1 MKLFRLLFFLLIIT
15 ASFLWASSLPV
26 RLLSERH
33 RTEWNWVEYRLSLKN
48 LTDSTLKNPV
58 IRYFAENPKIQY
70 CRANPNDASCSGMP
84 YGNYQVDSTLRAE
97 IDYWSKVDSVRPKYY
112 YDSEHSMISFHFYGN
127 IPAHSKSV
135 VHFRI
140 MRRNYPA
147 WNCTYDY
154 SFQSHANVQEEHYK
168 MAVYDGDGNILWG
181 NDPVAV
187 KRDTVNVYWNDR
199 SSVSVIPPYEAK
211 DSSKTL
217 KGRFWLLKDKALTT
231 KEERK
236 LDSAGVNRLEA
247 TRYQDKGLYLFKTV
261 RPIKKK
267 NLNSAVYGFYN
278 AFAAD
283 DTTRL
288 SLELSMNDIYEEKE
302 TCDANGSCTT
312 VVTERPVIDMMVECW
327 PDLAMNACKNVVVG
341 CSGDSA
347 YIDRRIILAKV
358 HKDSVRC
365 LEKHKDVRYVH
376 VNRQGV
382 PLNDKGRDA
391 INLTEL
397 QNDSIWQQALQ
408 AVGVTTD
415 WLANADYTGE
425 GVTVGVYDIGIDFTH
440 DGLNELD
447 SSGGNIPR
455 KADGYDDERIV
466 GHVDSEKR
474 IEDGHGTHVAGIIG
488 GNGRLSDSVANAAP
502 YQYRGVAPKV
512 KFYSDSMWFGN
523 QRGDVVNHSHYV
535 PEADYKMYVP
545 YKGRELDVGLAFYG
559 SKHRNLDRD
568 IFNDWKDFSK
578 RGDNRSKTVVFSA
591 GNNGKSVQHSP
602 AIGYHSIT
610 NDSKNAII
618 VGNFNPETMKLY
630 ETSSLGPTW
639 DGRIKPD
646 IMAPGTN
653 IMSSVPYGLDGKY
666 YDRKGG
672 TSMAAP
678 FVSGVAALMYQK
690 FQKSTGLPLDSF
702 SMRNSTTKAL
712 MIHSAIDMQFAQ
724 GCDPNVDAS
733 NVDIENIENPRNGL
747 IILSKCTPYTQG
759 PDFATGWGRLNAKG
773 ALDLMDGYDVKSA
786 KFDKFR
792 EFYLSEDGR
801 NEENFE
807 SEKCWSIFV
816 PKLQKKLRATLVWDD
831 APGTDFAEFNYMT
844 RKLVNDLDLYLVS
857 PQGKIYYPWRLDSLP
872 TQNVDTNGVDVNSNK
887 LRNRTWG
894 FEKITSDDARK
905 PAYRDC
911 KGEIS
916 TDVVDGEC
924 FDRINNVEVVD
935 VDNPEMGVWQVV
947 AKGVDVKSGNSPDG
961 KAQLASIV
969 SDFELV
975 ENLYKEESPHPY
987 PANTKITGIVDT
999 GDDGCLEHY
1008 VTFSAATSL
1017 GAGDIIYLYDEK
1029 NRLIGTY
1036 VGNSLANQRILVRTR
1051 FLKIILDS
1059 DNDQSQGYGY
1069 SISKIEHIP
1078 YGVLQVMFPPYKRGE

>member
-1 MKLFRLLFFLLIIT
+1 MKLCRILFILLFLL
-15 ASFLWASSLPV
+15 SCSLWASTFSV

-33 RTEWNWVEYRLSLKN
+33 RTEWNWVEYRLSLTN
-48 LTDSTLKNPV
+48 LSNSPLVNPT
-58 IRYFAENPKIQY
+58 IRYFAENPRVQY
-70 CRANPNDASCSGMP
+70 CKANPNDTACSGMQ
-84 YGNYQVDSTLRAE
+84 YGSFGIDSTLRAVV
-97 IDYWSKVDSVRPKYY
+97 DY
-112 YDSEHSMISFHFYGN
+112 H
-127 IPAHSKSV
+127 SV
-135 VHFRI
+135 VHSVTPSFYYGSEYAAISLKFHGTIPAQATSVVHLRI
-140 MRRNYPA
+140 MKENYPA
-147 WNCTYDY
+147 WDCSHDY
-154 SFQSHANVQEEHYK
+154 SYQTNAATQENYK
-168 MAVYDGDGNILWG
+168 MAVYDDDGNILWG

-187 KRDTVNVYWNDR
+187 KRDTVNVYWYDR
-199 SSVSVIPPYEAK
+199 SSISVIPPYEAK

-231 KEERK
+231 KEEQK
-236 LDSAGVNRLEA
+236 LDSEGVNRLESA
-247 TRYQDKGLYLFKTV
+247 RYQDKGLYLFKTIV
-261 RPIKKK
+261 PIKKK
-267 NLNSAVYGFYN
+267 ILNSTVHGFYN

-288 SLELSMNDIYEEKE
+288 SLELSLGDIYEEKE
-302 TCDANGSCTT
+302 TCDANDSCTT
-312 VVTERPVIDMMVECW
+312 VVTEHPVIDMVVECW
-327 PDLAMNACKNVVVG
+327 PDLSMNACKNVVKN

-347 YIDRRIILAKV
+347 YIDRRVILAKV
-358 HKDSVRC
+358 HKDSVQC

-425 GVTVGVYDIGIDFTH
+425 GVTVGVYDVGIDFTH
-440 DGLNELD
+440 DGMNELD

-455 KADGYDDERIV
+455 KAEGYDDERIV
-466 GHVDSEKR
+466 GHMDSTKR
-474 IEDGHGTHVAGIIG
+474 IKDGHGTHVAGIIG

-512 KFYSDSMWFGN
+512 KFYSDSMWLSN
-523 QRGDVVNHSHYV
+523 QRGDVVNHSHFV
-535 PEADYKMYVP
+535 READYEMYVP
-545 YKGRELDVGLAFYG
+545 REGRNLDVGLAFYG
-559 SKHRNLDRD
+559 SKHRNLDQN
-568 IFNDWKDFSK
+568 IFTDWKDFSK
-578 RGDNRSKTVVFSA
+578 RGDNRSKTVVLSA
-591 GNNGKSVQHSP
+591 GNNGNSVQHSP

-618 VGNFNPETMKLY
+618 VGNFNPETMKLD

-646 IMAPGTN
+646 IMAPGSN
-653 IMSSVPYGLDGKY
+653 IMSSVPHGLDGKY
-666 YDRKGG
+666 YGRKGG
-672 TSMAAP
+672 TSMATP

-690 FQKSTGLPLDSF
+690 FQKKTGLPLDSF
-702 SMRNSTTKAL
+702 SMRNSTAKAL
-712 MIHSAIDMQFAQ
+712 MIHSAIDMQIDMQ
-724 GCDPNVDAS
+724 GCSGS
-733 NVDIENIENPRNGL
+733 NVDIENIEAQSL
-747 IILSKCTPYTQG
+747 DLKICTPYTLG

-773 ALDLMDGYDVKSA
+773 ALNLMDGYDVKSR
-786 KFDKFR
+786 KFEKFR

-807 SEKCWSIFV
+807 SEKRWSIFV
-816 PKLQKKLRATLVWDD
+816 PKLQKKIRATLVWDD
-831 APGTDFAEFNYMT
+831 APGMDRSEVTYMT

-872 TQNVDTNGVDVNSNK
+872 TQNVNTDGVDVISNK
-887 LRNRTWG
+887 LRDRTWG

-911 KGEIS
+911 KGEVS
-916 TDVVDGEC
+916 TDVVDSEC

-961 KAQLASIV
+961 RAQFASIV
-969 SDFELV
+969 SDFELI

-987 PANTKITGIVDT
+987 PANAKITGVVDT

-1017 GAGDIIYLYDEK
+1017 GAGDRIYLYDGK

-1036 VGNSLANQRILVRTR
+1036 TGNSLANQRILVQTR
-1051 FLKIILDS
+1051 YLKIILFS
-1059 DNDQSQGYGY
+1059 NNDNSQGWGY

-1078 YGVLQVMFPPYKRGE
+1078 YGVLQVMFPPYKKGD

>member
-1 MKLFRLLFFLLIIT
+1 MKLFRLLFFLLILT
-15 ASFLWASSLPV
+15 VNFLWASSLPV
-26 RLLSERH
+26 QLLSERH
-33 RTEWNWVEYRLSLKN
+33 RTEWNWVEYRLKLKN
-48 LTDSTLKNPV
+48 ISNKPLKNPV
-58 IRYFAENPKIQY
+58 IRYFAENPRIQY
-70 CRANPNDASCSGMP
+70 CRANPNDAGCSGMP

-112 YDSEHSMISFHFYGN
+112 YDAEHSMISLQFYGD
-127 IPAHSKSV
+127 IPAYSKSV

-154 SFQSHANVQEEHYK
+154 SFQTHANVQEEHYK
-168 MAVYDGDGNILWG
+168 MAVYDGNGNILWG
-181 NDPVAV
+181 NDPVALKQDSV
-187 KRDTVNVYWNDR
+187 HVYWHDR
-199 SSVSVIPPYEAK
+199 SSVSVIRPYEAK

-535 PEADYKMYVP
+535 PESKYIMNDGGEV
-545 YKGRELDVGLAFYG
+545 RLVFYG

-568 IFNDWKDFSK
+568 IFTDWKEFSK
-578 RGDNRSKTVVFSA
+578 RGDNRSKTVVLTA
-591 GNNGKSVQHSP
+591 GNNGVRAQHSS

-618 VGNFNPETMKLY
+618 VGSFDPESKEL
-630 ETSSLGPTW
+630 SSFSSMGPTW

-666 YDRKGG
+666 YDRMGG

-690 FQKSTGLPLDSF
+690 FQKKTGLPLDSF

-712 MIHSAIDMQFAQ
+712 MIHSAIDMQECS
-724 GCDPNVDAS
+724 GS
-733 NVDIENIENPRNGL
+733 NVDIENLKYHGNQSNVIAQ
-747 IILSKCTPYTQG
+747 CTPYTQG

-807 SEKCWSIFV
+807 SEKRWSIFV
-816 PKLQKKLRATLVWDD
+816 PKLQEKLRATLVWDD

-857 PQGKIYYPWRLDSLP
+857 PKGKIYYPWRLDSLP

-887 LRNRTWG
+887 LRDRIWG

-924 FDRINNVEVVD
+924 FDRINNVKVVD

-975 ENLYKEESPHPY
+975 ENLYREESPHPY

-1029 NRLIGTY
+1029 NRLVGTY

>member
-1 MKLFRLLFFLLIIT
+1 VKLFRLLFFLLILT
-15 ASFLWASSLPV
+15 VNFLWASTLPV
-26 RLLSERH
+26 QLLSERH
-33 RTEWNWVEYRLSLKN
+33 RTEWNWVEYRLALKN
-48 LTDSTLKNPV
+48 LTDSTLRNPV

-70 CRANPNDASCSGMP
+70 CRANPNDASCSGML
-84 YGNYQVDSTLRAE
+84 YGDYKVDSTLRAE

-112 YDSEHSMISFHFYGN
+112 YDSEHSMISFQFYGD
-127 IPAHSKSV
+127 IPAYSKSV

-154 SFQSHANVQEEHYK
+154 SFQTHANVQEEHYK
-168 MAVYDGDGNILWG
+168 MAVYDGNGNILWG
-181 NDPVAV
+181 NDPVALKQDSV
-187 KRDTVNVYWNDR
+187 HAYWHDR
-199 SSVSVIPPYEAK
+199 SSVSVIRPYEAK

-327 PDLAMNACKNVVVG
+327 PDLAMNACKNVVVD

-425 GVTVGVYDIGIDFTH
+425 GVTVGVYDVGIDFTH
-440 DGLNELD
+440 DGMNELD

-455 KADGYDDERIV
+455 KAEGYDDERIV
-466 GHVDSEKR
+466 GHVDTTKR
-474 IEDGHGTHVAGIIG
+474 IKDGHGTHVAGIIG
-488 GNGRLSDSVANAAP
+488 GNGRLSDSVANATP

-512 KFYSDSMWFGN
+512 KFYSDSMWLGN

-535 PEADYKMYVP
+535 PEVICNLPLKNVFGEMENMKV
-545 YKGRELDVGLAFYG
+545 RLAFYG
-559 SKHRNLDRD
+559 NKHRNLDRD
-568 IFNDWKDFSK
+568 IFTDWKDFSE
-578 RGDNRSKTVVFSA
+578 RGDNRSKTVVLTA
-591 GNNGKSVQHSP
+591 GNNGDYIRQSLGV
-602 AIGYHSIT
+602 GYHSIL
-610 NDSKNAII
+610 NEFKNAII
-618 VGNFNPETMKLY
+618 VGNFDPETMELDY
-630 ETSSLGPTW
+630 TSSMGPTW

-653 IMSSVPYGLDGKY
+653 IMSSVPYRLDGKY
-666 YDRKGG
+666 YGIKSG

-690 FQKSTGLPLDSF
+690 FQKKTGLPLDSF
-702 SMRNSTTKAL
+702 SMRNSTTKSL
-712 MIHSAIDMQFAQ
+712 MIHSAIDMQ
-724 GCDPNVDAS
+724 GCS
-733 NVDIENIENPRNGL
+733 NTNADIAKLKNQPRT
-747 IILSKCTPYTQG
+747 CTPYTLG

-773 ALDLMDGYDVKSA
+773 ALDLMDGYDTGSK
-786 KFDKFR
+786 KFEKFR

-801 NEENFE
+801 NEENYE
-807 SEKCWSIFV
+807 SEKRWSIFV

-831 APGTDFAEFNYMT
+831 APGMVFDEADYMT

-857 PQGKIYYPWRLDSLP
+857 PKGQIYYPWRLDSLL
-872 TQNVDTNGVDVNSNK
+872 TQNVNSNGVDVNSNK
-887 LRNRTWG
+887 LRDRTSG
-894 FEKITSDDARK
+894 FEKITFEDANK
-905 PAYRDC
+905 PAYHDC

-947 AKGVDVKSGNSPDG
+947 ARGVDVKSGNSPCG

-987 PANTKITGIVDT
+987 PANAKITGIIDA

-1008 VTFSAATSL
+1008 VTFSAETSL
-1017 GAGDIIYLYDEK
+1017 GAGDIIYLYDER
-1029 NRLIGTY
+1029 NRLIGSYT
-1036 VGNSLANQRILVRTR
+1036 GNSLANQRIVFHTR

-1059 DNDQSQGYGY
+1059 DNDNSQGYGY
-1069 SISKIEHIP
+1069 SVSKIEHIP
-1078 YGVLQVMFPPYKRGE
+1078 YGVLQVLFPPYKKGGEK

>member
-1 MKLFRLLFFLLIIT
+1 MRLFRLLFFLLIL
-15 ASFLWASSLPV
+15 SVNFLWASALPV

-33 RTEWNWVEYRLSLKN
+33 RTEWNWVEYRLTLKN

-70 CRANPNDASCSGMP
+70 CRVNPNDASCSGMP
-84 YGNYQVDSTLRAE
+84 YGNYQVDSTLRVE
-97 IDYWSKVDSVRPKYY
+97 IDFWSKVDSVRAKYY
-112 YDSEHSMISFHFYGN
+112 YDSEHSMISFQFYGN
-127 IPAHSKSV
+127 IPAHAKST
-135 VHFRI
+135 VHLRI

-147 WNCTYDY
+147 WNCIYDY

-168 MAVYDGDGNILWG
+168 MAVYDGNGNILWG
-181 NDPVAV
+181 SDPVAA
-187 KRDTVNVYWNDR
+187 KQDSSHVYWYDR

-236 LDSAGVNRLEA
+236 LDSVGVNRLES
-247 TRYQDKGLYLFKTV
+247 TRYQDKGLYLFKTIV
-261 RPIKKK
+261 PIKKK
-267 NLNSAVYGFYN
+267 ILNSAVYGFYN
-278 AFAAD
+278 AFAVD
-283 DTTRL
+283 DTTHL
-288 SLELSMNDIYEEKE
+288 SLELSLNDIYEEKE
-302 TCDANGSCTT
+302 TCDVNGSCTT
-312 VVTERPVIDMMVECW
+312 VITEHPVIDMMVECW
-327 PDLAMNACKNVVVG
+327 PDLAMNACKNVVMS
-341 CSGDSA
+341 CSGDST
-347 YIDRRIILAKV
+347 YIDRRVILAKI
-358 HKDSVRC
+358 HKDSVQC

-382 PLNDKGRDA
+382 PLNDKGREA

-397 QNDSIWQQALQ
+397 QNDSIWRQALQ
-408 AVGVTTD
+408 AVGVTAD
-415 WLANADYTGE
+415 WLANADFTGE
-425 GVTVGVYDIGIDFTH
+425 GVTVGVYDAGIDFTH
-440 DGLNELD
+440 DGFNEVD

-455 KADGYDDERIV
+455 KADGYDDERTV
-466 GHVDSEKR
+466 GNVDETKR
-474 IEDGHGTHVAGIIG
+474 IKDGHGTHVAGIIG
-488 GNGRLSDSVANAAP
+488 GNGRLSDSVANATP

-523 QRGDVVNHSHYV
+523 QRGNVVNHSHYV
-535 PEADYKMYVP
+535 SEASCRLPLKNFFGEI
-545 YKGRELDVGLAFYG
+545 KLTDVKLTFYG
-559 SKHRNLDRD
+559 SKYRNLDQN
-568 IFNDWKDFSK
+568 IFMDWNDFSE
-578 RGDNRSKTVVFSA
+578 RGDNRSKTVVLTA
-591 GNNGKSVQHSP
+591 GNNGKSVQQSLGV
-602 AIGYHSIT
+602 GYHSIL
-610 NDSKNAII
+610 NESKNAII
-618 VGNFNPETMKLY
+618 VGNFDSETMELDA
-630 ETSSLGPTW
+630 TSSMGPTW

-653 IMSSVPYGLDGKY
+653 IMSSVPYRLDGKY
-666 YDRKGG
+666 YDIMSG

-690 FQKSTGLPLDSF
+690 FQKKTGLPLDSF

-712 MIHSAIDMQFAQ
+712 MIHSAIDML
-724 GCDPNVDAS
+724 GCS
-733 NVDIENIENPRNGL
+733 GLNVDIANMQL
-747 IILSKCTPYTQG
+747 LAACTPYTQG

-773 ALDLMDGYDVKSA
+773 ALKLMDEYDIKSK
-786 KFDKFR
+786 KFEKIR
-792 EFYLSEDGR
+792 EFYLSEEGG
-801 NEENFE
+801 NEENYE
-807 SEKCWSIFV
+807 SEKRWSIFV
-816 PKLQKKLRATLVWDD
+816 PKLQKKLRTTLVWDD
-831 APGTDFAEFNYMT
+831 APGTDHSEVNYMT

-872 TQNVDTNGVDVNSNK
+872 KQNVDTNGVVINSNK
-887 LRNRTWG
+887 LRNRTKG
-894 FEKITSDDARK
+894 FEKITKEDAEK

-947 AKGVDVKSGNSPDG
+947 AKGIDVKSGNSPDG

-969 SDFELV
+969 SDFELI

-987 PANTKITGIVDT
+987 PANAKIMGIVDT

-1017 GAGDIIYLYDEK
+1017 GVGDHIYLYDGW
-1029 NRLIGTY
+1029 NHLIGTY
-1036 VGNSLANQRILVRTR
+1036 TGNSLANQRILVQTR
-1051 FLKIILDS
+1051 YLKIILNS
-1059 DNDQSQGYGY
+1059 DNDNSQGYGY
-1069 SISKIEHIP
+1069 SINKIEHIP
-1078 YGVLQVMFPPYKRGE
+1078 YGVLQVMFPPYKKGN

>member
-1 MKLFRLLFFLLIIT
+1 MRLYRIIFILCLLLMN
-15 ASFLWASSLPV
+15 FLWASTLPV

-48 LTDSTLKNPV
+48 LTDFTLRNPV

-84 YGNYQVDSTLRAE
+84 YGDYQVDSTLRAE
-97 IDYWSKVDSVRPKYY
+97 IDYHTKVDSVRPKYY
-112 YDSEHSMISFHFYGN
+112 YDSEYSVISFQFYGN

-135 VHFRI
+135 IHLRI
-140 MRRNYPA
+140 MRHNYPA
-147 WNCTYDY
+147 WNCMYDY
-154 SFQSHANVQEEHYK
+154 SFQKNATVQEEHYK
-168 MAVYDGDGNILWG
+168 MAVYDGNGNILWG

-187 KRDTVNVYWNDR
+187 KRDTVNVYWYDR

-231 KEERK
+231 KEEQK
-236 LDSAGVNRLEA
+236 LDSAGVNRLES
-247 TRYQDKGLYLFKTV
+247 TRYQDKGLYLFKTA

-267 NLNSAVYGFYN
+267 ILNSAVYGFYN

-283 DTTRL
+283 DSTHL
-288 SLELSMNDIYEEKE
+288 SLELSLDDIYEEKE
-302 TCDANGSCTT
+302 TCDANDSCTT
-312 VVTERPVIDMMVECW
+312 VVTEHPVIDMVVECW
-327 PDLAMNACKNVVVG
+327 PDLSMNACKNVVKN

-347 YIDRRIILAKV
+347 YIDRRVILAKV
-358 HKDSVRC
+358 HKDSVQC

-425 GVTVGVYDIGIDFTH
+425 GVTVGVYDVGIDFTH
-440 DGLNELD
+440 DGMNELD

-455 KADGYDDERIV
+455 KAEGYDDERIV
-466 GHVDSEKR
+466 GHVDTTKR
-474 IEDGHGTHVAGIIG
+474 IKDGHGTHVAGIIG
-488 GNGRLSDSVANAAP
+488 GNGRLSDSVANATP

-535 PEADYKMYVP
+535 REAEYKTDDDV
-545 YKGRELDVGLAFYG
+545 DVGLAFYG

-568 IFNDWKDFSK
+568 IFTDWKDFSE
-578 RGDNRSKTVVFSA
+578 RGDNRSKTVVLTA
-591 GNNGKSVQHSP
+591 GNNGSSVQHSP

-618 VGNFNPETMKLY
+618 VG
-630 ETSSLGPTW
+630 SSNLVGKGFLSDFSSMGPTW

-646 IMAPGTN
+646 IVAPGTN
-653 IMSSVPYGLDGKY
+653 IMSSVPYRLEGKY
-666 YDRKGG
+666 YGIKSG

-690 FQKSTGLPLDSF
+690 FQKKTGLPLDSF
-702 SMRNSTTKAL
+702 SMRNSTTKSL
-712 MIHSAIDMQFAQ
+712 MIHSAIDMQ
-724 GCDPNVDAS
+724 GCSYTNA
-733 NVDIENIENPRNGL
+733 DIDNLKNQPRT
-747 IILSKCTPYTQG
+747 CTPYTLG

-773 ALDLMDGYDVKSA
+773 ALDLMDGFDVKST
-786 KFDKFR
+786 KFENFR

-801 NEENFE
+801 NEENYE
-807 SEKCWSIFV
+807 SEKRWSIFV
-816 PKLQKKLRATLVWDD
+816 PKFQKKLRATLVWDD
-831 APGTDFAEFNYMT
+831 APGMDHSEVTYMT

-857 PQGKIYYPWRLDSLP
+857 PKGKIYYPWRLDSLP
-872 TQNVDTNGVDVNSNK
+872 TQNVKVDGVVSNSNK
-887 LRNRTWG
+887 LRDRTKG
-894 FEKITSDDARK
+894 FEKITFDDANK
-905 PAYRDC
+905 PAYHDC
-911 KGEIS
+911 KGELS
-916 TDVVDGEC
+916 TDVVDSEC

-947 AKGVDVKSGNSPDG
+947 AKGVDVKSGNSSDG

-975 ENLYKEESPHPY
+975 ENLYKDESPHPY
-987 PANTKITGIVDT
+987 PANAKITGIVDA
-999 GDDGCLEHY
+999 GEDDCLEHY
-1008 VTFSAATSL
+1008 VTFSAETSL

-1036 VGNSLANQRILVRTR
+1036 TGNSLANQRIVFHTR

-1059 DNDQSQGYGY
+1059 DNDNSQGYGY
-1069 SISKIEHIP
+1069 SVSKIEHIP
-1078 YGVLQVMFPPYKRGE
+1078 YGVLQVLFPPYKKGE

>member
-1 MKLFRLLFFLLIIT
+1 MKLFRLLFFLLILT
-15 ASFLWASSLPV
+15 VNFLWASTLPV
-26 RLLSERH
+26 QLLSERH
-33 RTEWNWVEYRLSLKN
+33 RTEWNWVEYRLALKN
-48 LTDSTLKNPV
+48 LTDSTLRNPV

-70 CRANPNDASCSGMP
+70 CRANPNDASCSGML
-84 YGNYQVDSTLRAE
+84 YGDYKVDSTLRAE

-112 YDSEHSMISFHFYGN
+112 YDSEHSMISFQFYGD
-127 IPAHSKSV
+127 IPAYSKSV

-154 SFQSHANVQEEHYK
+154 SFQTHANVQEEHYK
-168 MAVYDGDGNILWG
+168 MAVYDGNGNILWG
-181 NDPVAV
+181 NDPVALKQDSV
-187 KRDTVNVYWNDR
+187 HAYWHDR
-199 SSVSVIPPYEAK
+199 SSVSVIRPYEAK

-327 PDLAMNACKNVVVG
+327 PDLAMNACKNVVVD

-425 GVTVGVYDIGIDFTH
+425 GVTVGVYDVGIDFTH
-440 DGLNELD
+440 DGMNELD

-455 KADGYDDERIV
+455 KAEGYDDERIV
-466 GHVDSEKR
+466 GHVDTTKR
-474 IEDGHGTHVAGIIG
+474 IKDGHGTHVAGIIG
-488 GNGRLSDSVANAAP
+488 GNGRLSDSVANATP

-512 KFYSDSMWFGN
+512 KFYSDSMWLGN

-535 PEADYKMYVP
+535 PEVICNLPLKNVFGEMENMKV
-545 YKGRELDVGLAFYG
+545 RLAFYG
-559 SKHRNLDRD
+559 NKHRNLDRD
-568 IFNDWKDFSK
+568 IFTDWKDFSE
-578 RGDNRSKTVVFSA
+578 RGDNRSKTVVLTA
-591 GNNGKSVQHSP
+591 GNNGDYIRQSLGV
-602 AIGYHSIT
+602 GYHSIL
-610 NDSKNAII
+610 NEFKNAII
-618 VGNFNPETMKLY
+618 VGNFDPETMELDY
-630 ETSSLGPTW
+630 TSSMGPTW

-653 IMSSVPYGLDGKY
+653 IMSSVPYRLDGKY
-666 YDRKGG
+666 YGIKSG

-690 FQKSTGLPLDSF
+690 FQKKTGLPLDSF
-702 SMRNSTTKAL
+702 SMRNSTTKSL
-712 MIHSAIDMQFAQ
+712 MIHSAIDMQ
-724 GCDPNVDAS
+724 GCS
-733 NVDIENIENPRNGL
+733 NTNADIAKLKNQPRT
-747 IILSKCTPYTQG
+747 CTPYTLG

-773 ALDLMDGYDVKSA
+773 ALDLMDGYDTGSK
-786 KFDKFR
+786 KFEKFR

-801 NEENFE
+801 NEENYE
-807 SEKCWSIFV
+807 SEKRWSIFV

-831 APGTDFAEFNYMT
+831 APGMVFDEADYMT

-857 PQGKIYYPWRLDSLP
+857 PKGQIYYPWRLDSLL
-872 TQNVDTNGVDVNSNK
+872 TQNVNSNGVDVNSNK
-887 LRNRTWG
+887 LRDRTSG
-894 FEKITSDDARK
+894 FEKITFEDANK
-905 PAYRDC
+905 PAYHDC

-947 AKGVDVKSGNSPDG
+947 ARGVDVKSGNSPCG

-987 PANTKITGIVDT
+987 PANAKITGIIDA

-1008 VTFSAATSL
+1008 VTFSAETSL
-1017 GAGDIIYLYDEK
+1017 GAGDIIYLYDER
-1029 NRLIGTY
+1029 NRLIGSYT
-1036 VGNSLANQRILVRTR
+1036 GNSLANQRIVFHTR

-1059 DNDQSQGYGY
+1059 DNDNSQGYGY
-1069 SISKIEHIP
+1069 SVSKIEHIP
-1078 YGVLQVMFPPYKRGE
+1078 YGVLQVLFPPYKKGGEK